1 MRSKPSDV
9 TAYYRGDW
17 VPSTQLAIP
26 IDDLGFAMGVTI
38 VERLRTFGGQ
48 LFRAEKH
55 LERMRRSLEI
65 VGWDADALCDEIDTA
80 LVEFMQRNAALI
92 DDGDDWSVAAF
103 VTPGNTPT
111 AAKPVVCVHGNPL
124 PFRNWADQFETG
136 LSAVTVSVRE
146 LPANVWPPELK
157 CRSRMHYYLA
167 DQEARSKQPGSR
179 AILLD
184 QDGFVC
190 QGSTANVVAYFPN
203 RGLVTPKR
211 SKVLPG
217 VTQEVLYELADRL
230 GIDHCEADLTPAEF
244 AAADEIYFVSTSIC
258 LLPVVRLDDNLVGD
272 GRPGPMY
279 RRLLTA
285 WSKLVGY
292 DIAQQAK
299 QFSRGD

>member
-1 MRSKPSDV
+1 MRSKSSDV
-9 TAYYRGDW
+9 TAYYRGNW
-17 VPSTQLAIP
+17 VSSDELSIP
-26 IDDLGFAMGVTI
+26 IDDFGFAMGVTV

-48 LFRAEKH
+48 LFRTEKH

-65 VGWDADALCDEIDTA
+65 VGWNANALCDEIDSA

-92 DDGDDWSVAAF
+92 GEGDDWSVAAF

-111 AAKPVVCVHGNPL
+111 ATKPVVCVHGYPL
-124 PFRNWADQFETG
+124 LFGNWADQFEAG
-136 LSAVTVSVRE
+136 LSAMTVSVRE

-167 DQEARSKQPGSR
+167 DQEARSKQPVSR

-190 QGSTANVVAYFPN
+190 QGSTANVVAYYAD

-217 VTQEVLYELADRL
+217 VTQEVLYELADEL
-230 GIDHCEADLTPAEF
+230 NIAHCEDDLTPAEF

-285 WSKLVGY
+285 WSEYVGF
-292 DIAQQAK
+292 DIREQARR
-299 QFSRGD
+299 FASCS